1 MAAGAKKV
9 FLFLCRSVGL
19 FRISRWLTRHKLR
32 ILGYHGFALADE
44 CRWRAPL
51 FISEQTFRRRLAY
64 LKRYGFN
71 VLPLREAMKGLDCG
85 QLPELPTVVTIDDGF
100 AGVYLKAA
108 KPLKDACI
116 PATLYVTTYYVVH
129 PVPVYRLAV
138 SYMFW
143 KTSCSEI
150 DLDRLSIGMTGRV
163 RLTDAKQVKQ
173 TAWDITLFGEQ
184 SCSEEQRAAI
194 LDRLGDALRVSYA
207 EIARSRMLSL
217 ATEIELRELV
227 ASGMDI
233 QLHTHRHR
241 LPEDPEEIE
250 RELTDN
256 REILGRIV
264 GGPLRDFCY
273 PDGAR
278 SERHWPALEKAGI
291 ATAVTCVSGLCD
303 AASPRLGLP
312 RLLDGEDLSQIEFE
326 AMISG
331 FTLLLRS
338 LRNRLAGAR
347 TVAF

>member
-19 FRISRWLTRHKLR
+19 FWISRRLTRHKLR

-51 FISEQTFRRRLAY
+51 FVTEQTFRRRLTY
-64 LKRYGFN
+64 LKRCGFN
-71 VLPLREAMKGLDCG
+71 VLPLREAMKGFDCG

-108 KPLKDACI
+108 KPLKDARI

-129 PVPVYRLAV
+129 PVPVYRLVV

-150 DLDRLSIGMTGRV
+150 DLARLNIGMAGRV
-163 RLTDAKQVKQ
+163 RLTDAKQAKQ
-173 TAWDITLFGEQ
+173 TVWDITLFGEQ
-184 SCSEEQRAAI
+184 NCTEAQRAEI
-194 LDRLGDALRVSYA
+194 LDRLGDALDVSHS
-207 EIARSRMLSL
+207 EIVRSRMLSL
-217 ATEIELRELV
+217 ATESELREL
-227 ASGMDI
+227 AALGIDI

-241 LPEDPEEIE
+241 LPEDPEVIQ
-250 RELTDN
+250 RELADN
-256 REILGRIV
+256 REVLGRIV
-264 GGPLRDFCY
+264 EGPLRDFCY
-273 PDGAR
+273 PDGTW

-303 AASPRLGLP
+303 ASSPRLGLP

-326 AMISG
+326 AMVSG
-331 FTLLLRS
+331 FTSLLRS
-338 LRNRLAGAR
+338 LRNQLAGAR
-347 TVAF
+347 TAAF